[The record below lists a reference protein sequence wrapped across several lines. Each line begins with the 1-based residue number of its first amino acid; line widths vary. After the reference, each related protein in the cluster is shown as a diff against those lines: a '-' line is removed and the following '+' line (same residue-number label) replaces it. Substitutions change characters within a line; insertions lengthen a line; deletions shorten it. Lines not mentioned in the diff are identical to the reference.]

1 MVYCSTTLKW
11 PLPKVRKWQTGSSFD
26 EVSLNQ
32 IPAKSLVLNG
42 WTCTGQ
48 RGRSTALWPLLLWR
62 RANGQRP
69 GSFEAANFYRCVPS
83 PAHS

>member
-1 MVYCSTTLKW
+1 MT
-11 PLPKVRKWQTGSSFD
+11 SFL
-26 EVSLNQ
+26 SGQKMANGGLIFNISQ

-69 GSFEAANFYRCVPS
+69 GSFKAANFYRCVPS